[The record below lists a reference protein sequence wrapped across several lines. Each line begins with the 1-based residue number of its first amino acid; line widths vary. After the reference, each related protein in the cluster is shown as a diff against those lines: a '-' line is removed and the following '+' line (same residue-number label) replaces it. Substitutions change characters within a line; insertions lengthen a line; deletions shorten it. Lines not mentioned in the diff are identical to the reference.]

1 MKRDVPTHF
10 VSKKMNRRCRSE
22 VEPVFFFLRL
32 ETEKPLLKGLFCA
45 HIAYHLGEGRVLKTH
60 VRVMRSAT
68 AAYHLGE
75 GRVLKTTDQSR
86 STARLAYHLG
96 EGRVLKTEV
105 HESA

>member
-45 HIAYHLGEGRVLKTH
+45 HIAYHLGEGRVLKTVTTMPRTH
-60 VRVMRSAT
+60 HS
-68 AAYHLGE
+68 AYHLGE
-75 GRVLKTTDQSR
+75 GRVLKTSMDYLLGY
-86 STARLAYHLG
+86 AGAYHLG
-96 EGRVLKTEV
+96 EGRVLKT
-105 HESA
+105 